1 MPLGGS
7 GARRYAEALLDI
19 AGEERA
25 VPQYRR
31 SLDEL
36 ASVFRPDVVR
46 ALRDPRVPLE
56 RRRAALAWHRGD
68 AGDP

>member
-19 AGEERA
+19 ATEERA

-36 ASVFRPDVVR
+36 VSVFRPDVLR
-46 ALRDPRVPLE
+46 ALRDPRVPL
-56 RRRAALAWHRGD
+56 
-68 AGDP
+68 